1 MLRRVELQAVYRDL
15 LDPDGG
21 ELVLAP
27 AAQFVPPGADPARV
41 TFGALST
48 VAGERGAVALG
59 VLHADGRLR
68 LGPNR
73 MEPLALRPGDS
84 LALFADTL

>member
-1 MLRRVELQAVYRDL
+1 MYRDF

-27 AAQFVPPGADPARV
+27 AAEFVPPGADPARV
-41 TFGALST
+41 TFGALSSA
-48 VAGERGAVALG
+48 AGERGAVALG
-59 VLHADGRLR
+59 VLRADGRLG

-73 MEPLALRPGDS
+73 MEPLALQPGDS
-84 LALFADTL
+84 LVLFADTL